1 MHAYYLSQWVLFF
14 FIYSFI
20 GWVWE
25 SCYVS
30 VRKRRWVNR
39 GFMHGPM
46 LPLYGSGALA
56 VLVSTIG
63 VRENMALI
71 FLLGMMA
78 ATVLEYFTGAAMERL
93 FHVRYWDYSNQK
105 LNLHGYICVSS
116 SLCWGC
122 FSVLLVRVVHVPIE
136 TAVLRIP
143 LAVAEGA
150 ALVLSVAAA
159 VDLTQSFNEAM
170 DLKRILSQLEESRE
184 QIRKLQER
192 LKVAAEDAKEDYLR
206 YSGERSRKRL
216 SRKAAYLERID
227 MKRQERRRQL
237 EELYQRAEQ
246 LLKEEIPSRV
256 GEMIGEERRE
266 ELAALRQN
274 IRREI
279 GKMGERT
286 DRSYLHAERHLWR
299 NPTAVSERF
308 RDALDELRK
317 NMEDRKTDDKKTAG
331 IRSDRTPEER
341 VPGRRLYAGLRPGV
355 ETAGQCPPGSAV
367 YGRPRKCSRGR
378 PV

>member
-1 MHAYYLSQWVLFF
+1 MHAYYLPQWVLFF

-46 LPLYGSGALA
+46 LPLYGSGAIV

-63 VRENMALI
+63 VRENAALI

-105 LNLHGYICVSS
+105 LNLHGYICVTS
-116 SLCWGC
+116 SLCWGF
-122 FSVLLVRVVHVPIE
+122 FSVLLVRVVHVPVE

-143 LAVAEGA
+143 LTVSEGA

-184 QIRKLQER
+184 QIRKLQEK

-206 YSGERSRKRL
+206 YSEERSRKRL

-237 EELYQRAEQ
+237 EELSQRTEQ
-246 LLKEEIPSRV
+246 LLREEIPSRV
-256 GEMIGEERRE
+256 GDLIGEERRE
-266 ELAALRQN
+266 ELSALLQN

-286 DRSYLHAERHLWR
+286 DRSYLHAARHLWR

-317 NMEDRKTDDKKTAG
+317 NMEDRY
-331 IRSDRTPEER
+331 R
-341 VPGRRLYAGLRPGV
+341 
-355 ETAGQCPPGSAV
+355 
-367 YGRPRKCSRGR
+367 
-378 PV
+378 

>member
-1 MHAYYLSQWVLFF
+1 MHAYYFSQWVLFF

-30 VRKRRWVNR
+30 VRKHRWVNR

-46 LPLYGSGALA
+46 LPLYGSGALV
-56 VLVSTIG
+56 VLVSTIS
-63 VRENMALI
+63 VRENMALV
-71 FLLGMMA
+71 FLLGMLA
-78 ATVLEYFTGAAMERL
+78 ATVLEYFTGAAMERI

-105 LNLHGYICVSS
+105 LNIHGYICVSS
-116 SLCWGC
+116 SLCWGG
-122 FSVLLVRVVHVPIE
+122 FSVLLVRVVHLPIE
-136 TAVLRIP
+136 TAVLKIP
-143 LAVAEGA
+143 PAVAEA
-150 ALVLSVAAA
+150 IAFVLAVTAA

-170 DLKRILSQLEESRE
+170 DLKRILVQLEESRE
-184 QIRKLQER
+184 QIRKIQEK

-206 YSGERSRKRL
+206 YSEERSRKRL
-216 SRKAAYLERID
+216 SRKVAYLERID

-237 EELYQRAEQ
+237 EELSQRTEQ
-246 LLKEEIPSRV
+246 LLREEIPSRV
-256 GEMIGEERRE
+256 GDLIGEERRE
-266 ELAALRQN
+266 ELSALLQN

-286 DRSYLHAERHLWR
+286 DRSYLHAARHLWR

-317 NMEDRKTDDKKTAG
+317 NMEDRY
-331 IRSDRTPEER
+331 R
-341 VPGRRLYAGLRPGV
+341 
-355 ETAGQCPPGSAV
+355 
-367 YGRPRKCSRGR
+367 
-378 PV
+378 

>member
-1 MHAYYLSQWVLFF
+1 MHAYYLPQWVLFF

-46 LPLYGSGALA
+46 LPLYGSGAIV

-63 VRENMALI
+63 VRENAALI

-105 LNLHGYICVSS
+105 LNLHGYICVTS
-116 SLCWGC
+116 SLCWGF
-122 FSVLLVRVVHVPIE
+122 FSVLLVRVVHVPVE

-143 LAVAEGA
+143 LTVSEGA

-184 QIRKLQER
+184 QIRKLQEK

-206 YSGERSRKRL
+206 YSEERSRKRL
-216 SRKAAYLERID
+216 FRKAAYLERID

-237 EELYQRAEQ
+237 EELSQRAEQ
-246 LLKEEIPSRV
+246 LLREEIPSRV
-256 GEMIGEERRE
+256 GDLIGEERRE
-266 ELAALRQN
+266 ELSALLQN

-286 DRSYLHAERHLWR
+286 DRSYLHAARHLWR

-317 NMEDRKTDDKKTAG
+317 NMEDRY
-331 IRSDRTPEER
+331 R
-341 VPGRRLYAGLRPGV
+341 
-355 ETAGQCPPGSAV
+355 
-367 YGRPRKCSRGR
+367 
-378 PV
+378 

>member
-1 MHAYYLSQWVLFF
+1 M
-14 FIYSFI
+14 
-20 GWVWE
+20 
-25 SCYVS
+25 
-30 VRKRRWVNR
+30 
-39 GFMHGPM
+39 
-46 LPLYGSGALA
+46 
-56 VLVSTIG
+56 LVSTIS

-71 FLLGMMA
+71 FLLGMLA

-122 FSVLLVRVVHVPIE
+122 FSVLLVRAVHVPIE

-143 LAVAEGA
+143 LAAAEGA

-192 LKVAAEDAKEDYLR
+192 LKVAAEDAKEDYMR

-256 GEMIGEERRE
+256 GEMLGEERRE

-286 DRSYLHAERHLWR
+286 DRSYLHAARHLWR

-317 NMEDRKTDDKKTAG
+317 NMEDRY
-331 IRSDRTPEER
+331 R
-341 VPGRRLYAGLRPGV
+341 
-355 ETAGQCPPGSAV
+355 
-367 YGRPRKCSRGR
+367 
-378 PV
+378 

>member
-1 MHAYYLSQWVLFF
+1 MHAYYLPQWVLFF

-46 LPLYGSGALA
+46 LPLYGSGAIV

-63 VRENMALI
+63 VRENAALI

-105 LNLHGYICVSS
+105 LNLHGYICVTS
-116 SLCWGC
+116 SLCWGF
-122 FSVLLVRVVHVPIE
+122 FSVLLVRVVHVPVE

-143 LAVAEGA
+143 LTVSEGA

-184 QIRKLQER
+184 QIRKRQEK

-206 YSGERSRKRL
+206 YSEERSRKRL

-237 EELYQRAEQ
+237 EELSQRTEQ
-246 LLKEEIPSRV
+246 LLREEIPSRV
-256 GEMIGEERRE
+256 GDLIGEERRE
-266 ELAALRQN
+266 ELSALLQSL
-274 IRREI
+274 RREI

-286 DRSYLHAERHLWR
+286 DRSYLHAARHLWR

-317 NMEDRKTDDKKTAG
+317 NMEDRY
-331 IRSDRTPEER
+331 R
-341 VPGRRLYAGLRPGV
+341 
-355 ETAGQCPPGSAV
+355 
-367 YGRPRKCSRGR
+367 
-378 PV
+378 

>member
-1 MHAYYLSQWVLFF
+1 MHAYYLPQWVLFF

-46 LPLYGSGALA
+46 LPLYGSGAIV

-63 VRENMALI
+63 VRENAALI

-105 LNLHGYICVSS
+105 LNLHGYICVTS
-116 SLCWGC
+116 SLCWGF
-122 FSVLLVRVVHVPIE
+122 FSVLLVRVVHVPVE

-143 LAVAEGA
+143 LTVSEGA

-184 QIRKLQER
+184 QIRKLQEK
-192 LKVAAEDAKEDYLR
+192 LKVAAEDVKEDYLR
-206 YSGERSRKRL
+206 YSEERSRKRL

-237 EELYQRAEQ
+237 EKLSQRAEQ
-246 LLKEEIPSRV
+246 LLREEIPSRV
-256 GEMIGEERRE
+256 GDLIGEERRE
-266 ELAALRQN
+266 ELSALLQN

-286 DRSYLHAERHLWR
+286 DRSYLHAARHLWR

-317 NMEDRKTDDKKTAG
+317 NMEDRY
-331 IRSDRTPEER
+331 R
-341 VPGRRLYAGLRPGV
+341 
-355 ETAGQCPPGSAV
+355 
-367 YGRPRKCSRGR
+367 
-378 PV
+378 

>member
-1 MHAYYLSQWVLFF
+1 MHAYYLPQWVLFF

-46 LPLYGSGALA
+46 LPLYGSGAIV

-63 VRENMALI
+63 VRENAALI

-105 LNLHGYICVSS
+105 LNLHGYICVTS
-116 SLCWGC
+116 SLCWGF
-122 FSVLLVRVVHVPIE
+122 FSVLLVRVVHVPVE

-143 LAVAEGA
+143 LTVSEGA

-184 QIRKLQER
+184 QIRKLQEK

-206 YSGERSRKRL
+206 YSEVRSRKRL

-237 EELYQRAEQ
+237 EELSQRTEQ
-246 LLKEEIPSRV
+246 LLREEIPSRV
-256 GEMIGEERRE
+256 GDLIGEERRE
-266 ELAALRQN
+266 ELSALLQN

-286 DRSYLHAERHLWR
+286 DRSYLHAARHLWR

-317 NMEDRKTDDKKTAG
+317 NMEDRY
-331 IRSDRTPEER
+331 R
-341 VPGRRLYAGLRPGV
+341 
-355 ETAGQCPPGSAV
+355 
-367 YGRPRKCSRGR
+367 
-378 PV
+378 

>member
-1 MHAYYLSQWVLFF
+1 MHAYYLPQWVLFF

-20 GWVWE
+20 CWVWE

-46 LPLYGSGALA
+46 LPLYGSGAIV

-63 VRENMALI
+63 VRENAALI

-105 LNLHGYICVSS
+105 LNLHGYICVTS
-116 SLCWGC
+116 SLCWGF
-122 FSVLLVRVVHVPIE
+122 FSVLLVRVVHVPVE

-143 LAVAEGA
+143 LTVSEGA

-184 QIRKLQER
+184 QIRKLQEK

-206 YSGERSRKRL
+206 YSEERSRKRL

-237 EELYQRAEQ
+237 EELSQRTEQ
-246 LLKEEIPSRV
+246 LLREEIPSRV
-256 GEMIGEERRE
+256 GDLIGEERRE
-266 ELAALRQN
+266 ELSALLQN

-279 GKMGERT
+279 GKIGERT
-286 DRSYLHAERHLWR
+286 DRSYLHAARHLWR

-317 NMEDRKTDDKKTAG
+317 NMEDRY
-331 IRSDRTPEER
+331 R
-341 VPGRRLYAGLRPGV
+341 
-355 ETAGQCPPGSAV
+355 
-367 YGRPRKCSRGR
+367 
-378 PV
+378 

>member
-1 MHAYYLSQWVLFF
+1 MT
-14 FIYSFI
+14 
-20 GWVWE
+20 
-25 SCYVS
+25 
-30 VRKRRWVNR
+30 
-39 GFMHGPM
+39 
-46 LPLYGSGALA
+46 
-56 VLVSTIG
+56 VLVSTIS

-71 FLLGMMA
+71 FLLGMLA

-122 FSVLLVRVVHVPIE
+122 FSVLLVRAVHVPIE

-143 LAVAEGA
+143 LAAAEGA

-286 DRSYLHAERHLWR
+286 DRSYLRAARHLWR

-317 NMEDRKTDDKKTAG
+317 NMEDRN
-331 IRSDRTPEER
+331 R
-341 VPGRRLYAGLRPGV
+341 
-355 ETAGQCPPGSAV
+355 
-367 YGRPRKCSRGR
+367 
-378 PV
+378 

>member
-1 MHAYYLSQWVLFF
+1 MHAYYLPQWVLFF

-46 LPLYGSGALA
+46 LPLYGSGAIV

-63 VRENMALI
+63 VRENAALI

-105 LNLHGYICVSS
+105 LNLHGYICVTS
-116 SLCWGC
+116 SLCWGF
-122 FSVLLVRVVHVPIE
+122 FSVLLVRVVHVPVE

-143 LAVAEGA
+143 LTVSEGA

-206 YSGERSRKRL
+206 YSEERSRKRL

-237 EELYQRAEQ
+237 EELSQRTEQ
-246 LLKEEIPSRV
+246 LLREEIPSRV
-256 GEMIGEERRE
+256 GDLIGEERRE
-266 ELAALRQN
+266 ELSALLQN

-279 GKMGERT
+279 GKIGERT
-286 DRSYLHAERHLWR
+286 DRSYLHAARHLWR

-317 NMEDRKTDDKKTAG
+317 NMEDRY
-331 IRSDRTPEER
+331 R
-341 VPGRRLYAGLRPGV
+341 
-355 ETAGQCPPGSAV
+355 
-367 YGRPRKCSRGR
+367 
-378 PV
+378 

>member
-63 VRENMALI
+63 VRENMVLI
-71 FLLGMMA
+71 FLLGMLA

-206 YSGERSRKRL
+206 YSGERS
-216 SRKAAYLERID
+216 
-227 MKRQERRRQL
+227 
-237 EELYQRAEQ
+237 
-246 LLKEEIPSRV
+246 
-256 GEMIGEERRE
+256 
-266 ELAALRQN
+266 N
-274 IRREI
+274 I
-279 GKMGERT
+279 
-286 DRSYLHAERHLWR
+286 
-299 NPTAVSERF
+299 F
-308 RDALDELRK
+308 
-317 NMEDRKTDDKKTAG
+317 
-331 IRSDRTPEER
+331 
-341 VPGRRLYAGLRPGV
+341 
-355 ETAGQCPPGSAV
+355 
-367 YGRPRKCSRGR
+367 
-378 PV
+378 

>member
-1 MHAYYLSQWVLFF
+1 MHAYYLPQWVLFF

-46 LPLYGSGALA
+46 LPLYGSGAIV

-63 VRENMALI
+63 VRENAALI

-105 LNLHGYICVSS
+105 LNLHGYICVTS
-116 SLCWGC
+116 SLCWGF
-122 FSVLLVRVVHVPIE
+122 FSVLLVRVVHVPVE

-143 LAVAEGA
+143 LTVSEGA

-184 QIRKLQER
+184 QVRKLQEK

-206 YSGERSRKRL
+206 YSEERSRKTL

-237 EELYQRAEQ
+237 EELSQRTEQ
-246 LLKEEIPSRV
+246 LLREEIPSRV
-256 GEMIGEERRE
+256 GDLIGEERRE
-266 ELAALRQN
+266 ELSALLQN

-286 DRSYLHAERHLWR
+286 DRSYLHAARHLWR

-317 NMEDRKTDDKKTAG
+317 NMEDRY
-331 IRSDRTPEER
+331 R
-341 VPGRRLYAGLRPGV
+341 
-355 ETAGQCPPGSAV
+355 
-367 YGRPRKCSRGR
+367 
-378 PV
+378 

>member
-1 MHAYYLSQWVLFF
+1 MHAYYLPQWVLFF

-39 GFMHGPM
+39 GLMHGPM
-46 LPLYGSGALA
+46 LPLYGSGAIV

-63 VRENMALI
+63 VRENAALI

-105 LNLHGYICVSS
+105 LNLHGYICVTS
-116 SLCWGC
+116 SLCWGF
-122 FSVLLVRVVHVPIE
+122 FSVLLVRVVHVPVE

-143 LAVAEGA
+143 LTVSEGA

-184 QIRKLQER
+184 QIRKLQEK

-206 YSGERSRKRL
+206 YSEERSRKRL

-237 EELYQRAEQ
+237 EELSQRTEQ
-246 LLKEEIPSRV
+246 LLREEIPSRV
-256 GEMIGEERRE
+256 GDLIGEERRE
-266 ELAALRQN
+266 ELSALLQN

-279 GKMGERT
+279 GKIGERT
-286 DRSYLHAERHLWR
+286 DRSYLHAARHLWR

-317 NMEDRKTDDKKTAG
+317 NMEDRY
-331 IRSDRTPEER
+331 R
-341 VPGRRLYAGLRPGV
+341 
-355 ETAGQCPPGSAV
+355 
-367 YGRPRKCSRGR
+367 
-378 PV
+378 

>member
-1 MHAYYLSQWVLFF
+1 MHAYYFSQWVLFF

-46 LPLYGSGALA
+46 LPLYGSGAIV

-63 VRENMALI
+63 VRENVALI

-105 LNLHGYICVSS
+105 LNLHGYICVTS
-116 SLCWGC
+116 SLCWGF
-122 FSVLLVRVVHVPIE
+122 FSVLLVRVVHVPVE

-143 LAVAEGA
+143 LTVSEGA

-184 QIRKLQER
+184 QIRKLQEK

-206 YSGERSRKRL
+206 YSEERSRKRL

-237 EELYQRAEQ
+237 EELSQRTEQ
-246 LLKEEIPSRV
+246 LLREEIPSRV
-256 GEMIGEERRE
+256 GDLIGEERRE
-266 ELAALRQN
+266 ELSALLQN

-286 DRSYLHAERHLWR
+286 DRSYLHAARHLWR

-317 NMEDRKTDDKKTAG
+317 NMEDRY
-331 IRSDRTPEER
+331 R
-341 VPGRRLYAGLRPGV
+341 
-355 ETAGQCPPGSAV
+355 
-367 YGRPRKCSRGR
+367 
-378 PV
+378 

>member
-1 MHAYYLSQWVLFF
+1 MHAYYLPQWVLFF

-46 LPLYGSGALA
+46 LPLYGSGALT
-56 VLVSTIG
+56 VLVSTIS

-71 FLLGMMA
+71 FLLGMLA

-143 LAVAEGA
+143 LAAAEGA

-216 SRKAAYLERID
+216 SRKAVYLERID

-256 GEMIGEERRE
+256 GEMLGEERRE

-286 DRSYLHAERHLWR
+286 DRSYLHAARHLWR

-317 NMEDRKTDDKKTAG
+317 NMEDRN
-331 IRSDRTPEER
+331 R
-341 VPGRRLYAGLRPGV
+341 
-355 ETAGQCPPGSAV
+355 
-367 YGRPRKCSRGR
+367 
-378 PV
+378 